1 MLDDETTEG
10 IDEDDDGGDEAM
22 MWLIEGSCEGGI
34 GILVTDG
41 AGGEERVE
49 GTTIGD
55 VGEVVMVADNAGGG
69 PLDEVGLEMMEE
81 ELEAVKEAIEVVTT
95 EEEGFDSLSTNIS
108 EGLVN

>member
-1 MLDDETTEG
+1 ML
-10 IDEDDDGGDEAM
+10 
-22 MWLIEGSCEGGI
+22 
-34 GILVTDG
+34 
-41 AGGEERVE
+41 
-49 GTTIGD
+49 
-55 VGEVVMVADNAGGG
+55 ADNAGGG

>member
-1 MLDDETTEG
+1 MLDDETTGG
-10 IDEDDDGGDEAM
+10 IVDDDGGDEAM

-41 AGGEERVE
+41 AEGEERFE
-49 GTTIGD
+49 GRTFVD
-55 VGEVVMVADNAGGG
+55 VGEVEMVADNAGGG